1 MQPASAEGSNS
12 DTGRALRRYGPIAA
26 IAVVALV
33 VIGVVI
39 AGGGDDASAP
49 VNSDVTTE
57 PDATDDAPDDPATTD
72 GGDPSFGVERA
83 FRQGREVYRLLGK
96 KGLDKKESPA
106 VGKAIIKSDV
116 GYHIR
121 KGGHSIESYDWE
133 QFLNFADEHLKK

>member
-49 VNSDVTTE
+49 VTSDGTTE
-57 PDATDDAPDDPATTD
+57 PDASCAW
-72 GGDPSFGVERA
+72 
-83 FRQGREVYRLLGK
+83 LLVK
-96 KGLDKKESPA
+96 LKGLQDATGPDLCLSQDAGTWVLGTFLWKFYFHTLCEAHKQYSLLD
-106 VGKAIIKSDV
+106 IIF
-116 GYHIR
+116 GY
-121 KGGHSIESYDWE
+121 
-133 QFLNFADEHLKK
+133 F